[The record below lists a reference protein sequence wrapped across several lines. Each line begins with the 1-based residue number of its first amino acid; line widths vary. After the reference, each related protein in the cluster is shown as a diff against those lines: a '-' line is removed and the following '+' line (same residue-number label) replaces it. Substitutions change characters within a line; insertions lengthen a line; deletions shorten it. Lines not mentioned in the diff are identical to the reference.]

1 MYEPNRAPLLGLAAK
16 PFAPVVPLSV
26 LTLAGALP
34 DVVFFIL
41 QFFGV
46 ETFNFDPTLQR
57 RGCFPYSNEY
67 PYSHSLLGMV
77 VAGNFGRRSI
87 QRWTFTHYDQS
98 GVILAILYK
107 GSTSAPVTWK
117 DQAAIVTASAS
128 HFLLEWPA
136 HRSGMFDFPVTG
148 ATNMAL

>member
-1 MYEPNRAPLLGLAAK
+1 MYVYNPIPSAEARVNLKSFMLPSPTQRCGSLTMLLVRLRRDVQTLYEPNHAPLLGLAAK

-77 VAGNFGRRSI
+77 VAG
-87 QRWTFTHYDQS
+87 
-98 GVILAILYK
+98 
-107 GSTSAPVTWK
+107 
-117 DQAAIVTASAS
+117 
-128 HFLLEWPA
+128 
-136 HRSGMFDFPVTG
+136 MFRPPINPTMHVHS
-148 ATNMAL
+148 L